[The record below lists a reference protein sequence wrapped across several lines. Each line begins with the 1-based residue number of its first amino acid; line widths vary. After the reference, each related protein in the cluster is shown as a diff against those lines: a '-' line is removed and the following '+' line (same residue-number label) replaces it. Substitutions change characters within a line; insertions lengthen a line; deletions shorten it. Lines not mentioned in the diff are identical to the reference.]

1 MKSRVVL
8 YYLLPLLLLVLLVGV
23 NLWYGSVSL
32 PPAEVWQALCG
43 NLPADST
50 AHLIVCELRLPTL
63 LTAALVGAAL
73 AVSGLLMQTVFS
85 NPLADPS
92 VLGVNAGAALGAA
105 TALLCM
111 GGALGAAAGSWGG
124 WLTVAGAAAVGAA
137 AVMALLMACAVV
149 VRNHL
154 MLLVVGVMISYAV
167 GAVVTLLSYFAS
179 ADGLRSY
186 VAWGMGNFAGVGVE
200 RLPVFAALVVGLCVV
215 ACWMAK
221 PLNALLLGGDY
232 ARNLGYRV
240 RSLRLFLLLLS
251 GLLCALCT
259 AFCGPIAF
267 IGLAV
272 PHVAR
277 FTLRTADHRLLVP
290 ATLLWGA
297 NLALLCNALSPIWG
311 HGVSLPPGALTPL
324 LGVPI
329 AWLVLRR
336 G

>member
-124 WLTVAGAAAVGAA
+124 WLTVAGAAAMGAA

-154 MLLVVGVMISYAV
+154 MLLVVGCTFVLQVLIIQ
-167 GAVVTLLSYFAS
+167 
-179 ADGLRSY
+179 
-186 VAWGMGNFAGVGVE
+186 FAGAFFGTVPLGIAMWGKLFALAFSVIVLSE
-200 RLPVFAALVVGLCVV
+200 VIKVFA
-215 ACWMAK
+215 
-221 PLNALLLGGDY
+221 
-232 ARNLGYRV
+232 
-240 RSLRLFLLLLS
+240 RLFQKKK
-251 GLLCALCT
+251 A
-259 AFCGPIAF
+259 
-267 IGLAV
+267 
-272 PHVAR
+272 
-277 FTLRTADHRLLVP
+277 
-290 ATLLWGA
+290 
-297 NLALLCNALSPIWG
+297 
-311 HGVSLPPGALTPL
+311 
-324 LGVPI
+324 
-329 AWLVLRR
+329 
-336 G
+336 